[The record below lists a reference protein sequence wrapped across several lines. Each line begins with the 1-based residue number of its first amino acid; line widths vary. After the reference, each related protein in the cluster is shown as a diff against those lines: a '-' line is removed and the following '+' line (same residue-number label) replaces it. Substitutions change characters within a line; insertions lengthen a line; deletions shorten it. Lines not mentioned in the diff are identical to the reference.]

1 MPRKV
6 INASSYYVPVRGFT
20 QAVAAPANGR
30 FIFISG
36 ITARGPNDAIV
47 GVGDLA
53 AQTRQIYE
61 NLKLILAEAGGT
73 LDDVVRIVTYLR
85 DMREYRSMENVR
97 REYLGESPPA
107 STTVE
112 ISRLF
117 HPDQLIEV
125 EATAVLSPSAS

>member
-1 MPRKV
+1 MASHKRLPRR
-6 INASSYYVPVRGFT
+6 NET
-20 QAVAAPANGR
+20 

-36 ITARGPNDAIV
+36 ITARAPHNTIV
-47 GVGDLA
+47 GVGDLG
-53 AQTRQIYE
+53 AQTRQVYE